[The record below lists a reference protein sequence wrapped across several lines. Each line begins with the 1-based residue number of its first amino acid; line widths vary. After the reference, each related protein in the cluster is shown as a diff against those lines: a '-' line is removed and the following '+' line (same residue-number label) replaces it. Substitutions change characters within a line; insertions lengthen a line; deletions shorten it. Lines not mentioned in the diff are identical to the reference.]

1 MLLLFSL
8 MFLSLLPGQKFVQA
22 RGRGNIPKKRAK
34 TCNYDPSICSVTE
47 DCVVTSEVKIIL
59 KNIFI
64 NELSWKTFGLLVS
77 E

>member
-1 MLLLFSL
+1 MFSS
-8 MFLSLLPGQKFVQA
+8 FLPGRIVFVQA
-22 RGRGNIPKKRAK
+22 RGRGNIPKKRSK

-64 NELSWKTFGLLVS
+64 NEFSWKTFGLLVS